1 MNKLIFCISLLL
13 TLCVSS
19 CATLDDY
26 DNSVES
32 NFDVLWKTFDEHYCY
47 FEQKGIDWQGV
58 KDIYKPR
65 ALACRTT
72 DDLFNTC
79 AQMLDTLR
87 DGHVNLSSSFNTS
100 YYRRWWSDYPQD
112 FNLRTLQEYY
122 LEFDYR
128 STGGISYRTLAGGKI
143 GYMYIPSFSSPIGTG
158 NLNAIFA
165 YFNDCDALV
174 IDIRNNG
181 GGMLSN
187 VETLVSRFID
197 SEFTTAYIRHK
208 TGPGHN
214 DFSEPYPMTYH
225 PAGTGKHWDKPVAV
239 LTNRSCFSAANDF
252 VSAMNPLPGVKIV
265 GARTGGG
272 GGMPFSS
279 QMPCGWKVRFSAC
292 PVTDASGHDIEE
304 GIDPSPGCE
313 MHAPDT
319 ELAAGRDSIL
329 EFAISILLGL

>member
-58 KDIYKPR
+58 KDRYKPR

-252 VSAMNPLPGVKIV
+252 VSAMKQLPGVKIV

>member
-252 VSAMNPLPGVKIV
+252 VSAMKQLPGVKIV

-279 QMPCGWKVRFSAC
+279 QMSVSA
-292 PVTDASGHDIEE
+292 
-304 GIDPSPGCE
+304 
-313 MHAPDT
+313 HA
-319 ELAAGRDSIL
+319 R
-329 EFAISILLGL
+329 

>member
-1 MNKLIFCISLLL
+1 
-13 TLCVSS
+13 
-19 CATLDDY
+19 
-26 DNSVES
+26 
-32 NFDVLWKTFDEHYCY
+32 
-47 FEQKGIDWQGV
+47 
-58 KDIYKPR
+58 
-65 ALACRTT
+65 
-72 DDLFNTC
+72 
-79 AQMLDTLR
+79 
-87 DGHVNLSSSFNTS
+87 
-100 YYRRWWSDYPQD
+100 
-112 FNLRTLQEYY
+112 
-122 LEFDYR
+122 
-128 STGGISYRTLAGGKI
+128 
-143 GYMYIPSFSSPIGTG
+143 MYIPSFSSPIGTG

-252 VSAMNPLPGVKIV
+252 VSAMKQLPGVKIV

>member
-225 PAGTGKHWDKPVAV
+225 PAVTGKHWDKPVAV

-252 VSAMNPLPGVKIV
+252 VSAMKQLPGVKIV

>member
-128 STGGISYRTLAGGKI
+128 STGGISYHTLAGGKI

-197 SEFTTAYIRHK
+197 SEFTPAYIRHK

-252 VSAMNPLPGVKIV
+252 VSAMKQLPGVKIV

>member
-128 STGGISYRTLAGGKI
+128 STGGISYHTLAGGKNRI
-143 GYMYIPSFSSPIGTG
+143 YVHT
-158 NLNAIFA
+158 IF
-165 YFNDCDALV
+165 L
-174 IDIRNNG
+174 ISHRN
-181 GGMLSN
+181 
-187 VETLVSRFID
+187 RK
-197 SEFTTAYIRHK
+197 SECHI
-208 TGPGHN
+208 
-214 DFSEPYPMTYH
+214 
-225 PAGTGKHWDKPVAV
+225 
-239 LTNRSCFSAANDF
+239 C
-252 VSAMNPLPGVKIV
+252 
-265 GARTGGG
+265 
-272 GGMPFSS
+272 
-279 QMPCGWKVRFSAC
+279 
-292 PVTDASGHDIEE
+292 
-304 GIDPSPGCE
+304 
-313 MHAPDT
+313 
-319 ELAAGRDSIL
+319 IL
-329 EFAISILLGL
+329 Q

>member
-252 VSAMNPLPGVKIV
+252 VSAMKPLPGVKIV

>member
-112 FNLRTLQEYY
+112 FNLRMLQEYY

-165 YFNDCDALV
+165 YFNDCVALV

-197 SEFTTAYIRHK
+197 SEFTPAYIRHK

-252 VSAMNPLPGVKIV
+252 VSAMKQLPGVKIV

-313 MHAPDT
+313 MHAPDA

>member
-252 VSAMNPLPGVKIV
+252 VSAMKQLPGVKIV

>member
-1 MNKLIFCISLLL
+1 
-13 TLCVSS
+13 
-19 CATLDDY
+19 
-26 DNSVES
+26 
-32 NFDVLWKTFDEHYCY
+32 
-47 FEQKGIDWQGV
+47 
-58 KDIYKPR
+58 
-65 ALACRTT
+65 
-72 DDLFNTC
+72 
-79 AQMLDTLR
+79 
-87 DGHVNLSSSFNTS
+87 
-100 YYRRWWSDYPQD
+100 
-112 FNLRTLQEYY
+112 
-122 LEFDYR
+122 
-128 STGGISYRTLAGGKI
+128 
-143 GYMYIPSFSSPIGTG
+143 MYIPSFSSPIGTG

-197 SEFTTAYIRHK
+197 SEFTPAYIRHK

-252 VSAMNPLPGVKIV
+252 VSAMKQLPGVKIV

-313 MHAPDT
+313 MHAPDA

>member
-72 DDLFNTC
+72 DVLFNTC

-252 VSAMNPLPGVKIV
+252 VSAMKQLPGVKIV